1 MYTKRFYFLQG
12 IFLIL
17 FSANGLSQPEYPL
30 YRKADK
36 QFDLGQF
43 QDAETAYRK
52 AEEIKPKPET
62 SYNLG
67 NSVYAQNRMPEAV
80 TQYQKAIE
88 SSKDP
93 ILKSNAYY
101 NMGNAHFQNKEYDEA
116 IKNYKESLKLMPT
129 DEDAKKN
136 LMLAMRQLQ
145 QQQQQQ
151 KDQQN
156 KDNNKNNN
164 KDQQNQDQQQQQQQ
178 QSDKD
183 KKDQQQQESQNQSQQ
198 DQQKQQSKEDVSK
211 EEAKEILKAVE
222 REDQRVQDKL
232 KKVRGSKAPPV
243 KDW

>member
-1 MYTKRFYFLQG
+1 MYTSRLLFLQI
-12 IFLIL
+12 IFLSL
-17 FSANGLSQPEYPL
+17 FYAKGISQPEYPL

-36 QFDLGQF
+36 QFDLGQY
-43 QDAETAYRK
+43 QDSETAYRK
-52 AEEIKPKPET
+52 AEEIKPKAET

-67 NSVYAQNRMPEAV
+67 NSIYEQNRMPEAV

-88 SSKDP
+88 NSKDP
-93 ILKSNAYY
+93 ALKSNAYY

-116 IKNYKESLKLMPT
+116 IKNYKESLKLMPS

-151 KDQQN
+151 QQQKDQQ
-156 KDNNKNNN
+156 KKEDN

-198 DQQKQQSKEDVSK
+198 DQQQQSKEDVSK
-211 EEAKEILKAVE
+211 DEAKEILKAVE